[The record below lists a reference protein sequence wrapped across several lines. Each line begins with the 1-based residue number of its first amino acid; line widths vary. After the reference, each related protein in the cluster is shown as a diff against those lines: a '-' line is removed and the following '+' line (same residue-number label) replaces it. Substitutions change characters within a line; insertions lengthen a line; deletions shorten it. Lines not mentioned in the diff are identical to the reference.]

1 MKEEKNQVREHWG
14 GSLGFV
20 LAAAGSAIG
29 LGNLWKFPYVT
40 GQNGGGAFILVY
52 LLAVLVIGFPVM
64 VCEISIGRNAQADPI
79 SAFQKLCPKKTGSTH
94 MAGVLL
100 LLAACGLFCFGKFGL
115 AGLFF
120 LVALVIFWYGWAAVS
135 RSTEPSAAGRSPTSL
150 KGSFSSSTLPTPSR
164 PSRFSTPLS
173 KLPPTGFSF
182 SFSFR

>member
-64 VCEISIGRNAQADPI
+64 VCEISIGRNAQSDPI

-115 AGLFF
+115 AGLFVHPYTM
-120 LVALVIFWYGWAAVS
+120 VA
-135 RSTEPSAAGRSPTSL
+135 SAAFYEDLLDQEEERGAAKSL
-150 KGSFSSSTLPTPSR
+150 DAG
-164 PSRFSTPLS
+164 
-173 KLPPTGFSF
+173 GV
-182 SFSFR
+182 